1 MDVITVGLAT
11 KALVVG
17 VERNDMRVHAC
28 KPVLLN
34 VIGLRLGGGD
44 LWSGT
49 SHLLIRCETYL

>member
-34 VIGLRLGGGD
+34 VIGLRLGVAICGRVR
-44 LWSGT
+44 
-49 SHLLIRCETYL
+49 HTY

>member
-28 KPVLLN
+28 KPVLLK
-34 VIGLRLGGGD
+34 
-44 LWSGT
+44 
-49 SHLLIRCETYL
+49 